1 MHRVIVAGG
10 RDFNRYAILKAALDE
25 LLSDLIESGEEIRIV
40 SGKARGADR
49 LGERYAKER
58 GLEVDPYPADW
69 KRKADGSYDASAG
82 YKRNTEMADNAE
94 ACVCFMHKDGSKGT
108 QHMIDIARRKGL
120 ELRIILFDDKQN
132 PVDYINQ

>member
-1 MHRVIVAGG
+1 MYRVIVAGG

-58 GLEVDPYPADW
+58 GFEVDPYPADW
-69 KRKADGSYDASAG
+69 KRQADGSYDASAG
-82 YKRNTEMADNAE
+82 YKRNAEMADNAE
-94 ACVCFMHKDGSKGT
+94 ACICFYNGSKGT
-108 QHMIDIARRKGL
+108 GHMIDLAKKKGISLVVLDYNGL
-120 ELRIILFDDKQN
+120 EIERWT
-132 PVDYINQ
+132 